1 MGGLEGATYPA
12 SLALSKLEGV
22 KINMGKLKEQ
32 LKRKKLSLLISL
44 PANDA
49 NLAQAALEEGADGLK
64 VHFNVGHRASGNHFG
79 PLEQYEDVFRD
90 IRGKFDGPFGVVPS
104 GSLEGVS
111 REEIEHLAP
120 IGFDFYSIY
129 AHHLPSYMLENNGLD
144 RTFAINETYD
154 FDRVKG
160 AADFGFAAL
169 ETSIVPGNEY
179 GTPLSFADVL
189 NYRYLARHSGLPIVL
204 PSQRKLVA
212 GDVPVLHDAG
222 ISVILL
228 GAIVTGKTEDELR
241 RAVSEFRN
249 AIDRLS

>member
-1 MGGLEGATYPA
+1 
-12 SLALSKLEGV
+12 
-22 KINMGKLKEQ
+22 MGKLKEQ
-32 LKRKKLSLLISL
+32 LERSKLSLFISL

-49 NLAQAALEEGADGLK
+49 ALAQAALDEGADALK
-64 VHFNVGHRASGNHFG
+64 VHFNVGHRASGTHFG
-79 PLEQYEDVFRD
+79 PLDEYEEVFRE
-90 IRGKFDGPFGVVPS
+90 IRSKFDGPFGVVPS

-111 REEIEHLAP
+111 RADLKRLAP
-120 IGFDFYSIY
+120 MGFDFYSIY
-129 AHHLPSYMLENNGLD
+129 GHHLPSFMLEDLGMD

-169 ETSIVPGNEY
+169 ETSIVPGSEY

-189 NYRYLARHSGLPIVL
+189 NYRYLASHSGLPIVL

-212 GDVPVLHDAG
+212 EDVAVLHDAG
-222 ISVILL
+222 VSAIML
-228 GAIVTGKTEDELR
+228 GAIVVGKTEDTLR

-249 AIDRLS
+249 EIDRLS